1 MSHLH
6 GIVPRGGGWLGLLR
20 NGEGRTDLIHL
31 FVNIL
36 GGYEKALAPDFG
48 CAARGWSRGI

>member
-36 GGYEKALAPDFG
+36 RGYERALAPDFG